1 MSQYNSF
8 VPTVEFTPLTE
19 DEIQEVLYEGV
30 QADTRMQDALRI
42 ISKNLIIALEPRLS
56 NYTHN
61 LTAEMAGHMDAAFTT
76 LAGQINQLL
85 GQVTTLTTLV
95 NTQQHLVES
104 YKQQVDALP
113 ASAGGGHGRQP
124 KIGEPPI
131 FKGSEDKIKLEEW
144 RNLISLWCA
153 HEGIV
158 TDKQK
163 IVTALSK
170 LQGPAHKY
178 MESYYQR
185 IGKNEDLG
193 SWDTVMDELTQIY
206 GQRDDK
212 EGAKKEITALFNNK
226 DLAAKDF
233 INYAERFRTL
243 GRLTGYDNEL
253 LIDKLREV
261 IHRDMRIALVGKGS
275 SQLPKTWTAFLDMLL
290 EFYKELNPEKAR
302 GMVFSKSSA
311 DSSGYVP
318 MDIDVTEKSQG
329 KGKKKQMATAT
340 TDKKKFCHICH
351 KNTHDTQD
359 CYKLIQ
365 NADKRPKPKFQ
376 SNGNN
381 QKTGGSGASA
391 SKPAKVKKTRVVQIE
406 VTDDE
411 DDTPKSSASI
421 SAARI
426 EEEDTDNKSVLSEE
440 DEPLTRSHRAKGK
453 VVTSS
458 NSDFLKR
465 HL

>member
-1 MSQYNSF
+1 M
-8 VPTVEFTPLTE
+8 E
-19 DEIQEVLYEGV
+19 
-30 QADTRMQDALRI
+30 
-42 ISKNLIIALEPRLS
+42 
-56 NYTHN
+56 
-61 LTAEMAGHMDAAFTT
+61 
-76 LAGQINQLL
+76 
-85 GQVTTLTTLV
+85 
-95 NTQQHLVES
+95 
-104 YKQQVDALP
+104 
-113 ASAGGGHGRQP
+113 
-124 KIGEPPI
+124 
-131 FKGSEDKIKLEEW
+131 KG
-144 RNLISLWCA
+144 
-153 HEGIV
+153 
-158 TDKQK
+158 
-163 IVTALSK
+163 
-170 LQGPAHKY
+170 
-178 MESYYQR
+178 
-185 IGKNEDLG
+185 EDLG
-193 SWDTVMDELTQIY
+193 SWKDFVNELAQIY
-206 GQRDDK
+206 GQRDEK
-212 EGAKKEITALFNNK
+212 
-226 DLAAKDF
+226 LAAKDKLEALCKNRQLAEKDF
-233 INYAERFRTL
+233 IKYAERFRTL

-261 IHRDMRIALVGKGS
+261 IHQDMRIALVGKGS

-302 GMVFSKSSA
+302 GMVFSKSST

-426 EEEDTDNKSVLSEE
+426 EEDDTDNKSVLSEE
-440 DEPLTRSHRAKGK
+440 DEPLTRSHHANRGK

-458 NSDFLKR
+458 NSDFLKH